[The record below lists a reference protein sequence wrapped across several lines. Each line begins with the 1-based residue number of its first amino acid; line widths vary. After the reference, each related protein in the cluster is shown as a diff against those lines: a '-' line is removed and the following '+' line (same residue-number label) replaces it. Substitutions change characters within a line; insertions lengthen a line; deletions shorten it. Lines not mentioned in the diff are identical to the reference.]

1 MAMNLN
7 TYTEKAQEALLKAQA
22 IAVENG
28 NSQIDPEHLL
38 NALLTQEGGITPA
51 VISAAGGSP
60 TRINDA

>member
-22 IAVENG
+22 IAVDNG

-38 NALLTQEGGITPA
+38 NALLTQEGGITPGCHF
-51 VISAAGGSP
+51 SRRWQRPGS
-60 TRINDA
+60 TT

>member
-7 TYTEKAQEALLKAQA
+7 TYTEKAQEALLKAQS

-38 NALLTQEGGITPA
+38 HALLTQEGGMTPA
-51 VISAAGGSP
+51 I
-60 TRINDA
+60 T